1 MSAESEILLIK
12 KSFSITPPID
22 PPLTVGEDFS
32 LSTQEIYFSDSIFD
46 ATKRQ
51 FLLPLFFVAM
61 SVQSKLYPPNHKNA
75 SVRSWLHLPS
85 AVLT

>member
-32 LSTQEIYFSDSIFD
+32 LSTQEIYFSDSIFIFKGISASPTAFD
-46 ATKRQ
+46 SAVGED
-51 FLLPLFFVAM
+51 LFFIG
-61 SVQSKLYPPNHKNA
+61 KLFIKQA
-75 SVRSWLHLPS
+75 
-85 AVLT
+85 